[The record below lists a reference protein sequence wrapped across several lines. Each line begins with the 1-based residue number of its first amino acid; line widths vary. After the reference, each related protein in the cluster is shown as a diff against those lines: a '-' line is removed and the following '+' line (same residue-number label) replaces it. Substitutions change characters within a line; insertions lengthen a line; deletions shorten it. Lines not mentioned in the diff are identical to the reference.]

1 MLGRRP
7 DHVGG
12 DLTIEYWALLNKAS
26 SAIRGRICECAS
38 ALPVPEILDC
48 TDRTRSKE
56 LRTRI
61 AVQREGSIS
70 VLIIFIGGL
79 FCTDS
84 ALAHSL

>member
-12 DLTIEYWALLNKAS
+12 GLTIGYWALLNKAS

-38 ALPVPEILDC
+38 TLPVPEMLDC

-61 AVQREGSIS
+61 EREGSIL

-79 FCTDS
+79 FCTYS